1 MLYLTNIYSGSRVL
15 VTGHTGFKGAWLT
28 KWLIS
33 LGAQVTG
40 YSLAPEGDRSLYSEL
55 RLDSQINSVIAD
67 IRDFRSLASTI
78 NQVQPDVIFHLA
90 AQSLVRRSYKSPV
103 DTYAT
108 NVIGTINLLEAMRKL
123 GDLGKRCSVVIVTSD
138 KCYRNVERN
147 YSYVETDPLGGHDP
161 YSSSKAMAELAV
173 ESYRSSFFPRDKTS
187 VLVASAR
194 AGNVIGGGDW
204 AEDRIVPDCVRS
216 LNAGLPIAI
225 RNPLACRPWQHVL
238 EPLYGYLLLAARMS
252 QAAEPDELGAL
263 CSAFNFGPDSSSDR
277 SVDQLVD
284 EVLWHWPGSK
294 VYKQSGD
301 APHEANL
308 LHLSASKAE
317 KILGWKPAWC
327 FETTIQKTIDWY
339 KAVLSGE
346 SAIALTEQQ
355 IQEYESI
362 ITRPPNQTSPS

>member
-1 MLYLTNIYSGSRVL
+1 M
-15 VTGHTGFKGAWLT
+15 
-28 KWLIS
+28 
-33 LGAQVTG
+33 TG

-67 IRDFRSLASTI
+67 IRDYLSLASTV
-78 NQVQPDVIFHLA
+78 NQVQPDFVFHLA
-90 AQSLVRRSYKSPV
+90 AQSLVRRSYKAPV

-108 NVIGTINLLEAMRKL
+108 NVTGTINLLETMREL
-123 GDLGKRCSVVIVTSD
+123 GNLDKRCSVVIVTSD

-173 ESYRSSFFPRDKTS
+173 ESYRSSFFPPGKTA

-204 AEDRIVPDCVRS
+204 AEDRIVPDCIRF
-216 LNAGLPIAI
+216 LDAGLPITI
-225 RNPLACRPWQHVL
+225 RNPNAYRPWQHVL
-238 EPLYGYLLLAARMS
+238 EPLYGYLLLAAKMN
-252 QAAEPDELGAL
+252 QASDPNELDAL
-263 CSAFNFGPDSSSDR
+263 CSAFNFGPDSSSNK

-284 EVLWHWPGSK
+284 EVLLHWPGSK
-294 VYKQSGD
+294 VYKQTGD

-308 LHLSASKAE
+308 LQLSASKAE
-317 KILGWKPAWC
+317 RILGWKPAWC
-327 FETTIQKTIDWY
+327 FETTIQKTVHWY
-339 KAVLSGE
+339 KAVRSGE

-362 ITRPPNQTSPS
+362 LARPPNQTSPS